1 MRQPRSKA
9 SGAAGNATSD
19 SRPAASDSAKMGR
32 RSRSVASMGAPRPD
46 WRLSSSASIASVA
59 SA

>member
-1 MRQPRSKA
+1 MKGRATKA
-9 SGAAGNATSD
+9 SVWAAKAPSV
-19 SRPAASDSAKMGR
+19 AAADSAKMGR

>member
-19 SRPAASDSAKMGR
+19 SRPAASTAMPMPPSRPGGWRSDSAGQGVIRKP
-32 RSRSVASMGAPRPD
+32 VCT
-46 WRLSSSASIASVA
+46 WV
-59 SA
+59 

>member
-1 MRQPRSKA
+1 MKGSATKA
-9 SGAAGNATSD
+9 SVWAAKAPSV
-19 SRPAASDSAKMGR
+19 AAADSAKMGR